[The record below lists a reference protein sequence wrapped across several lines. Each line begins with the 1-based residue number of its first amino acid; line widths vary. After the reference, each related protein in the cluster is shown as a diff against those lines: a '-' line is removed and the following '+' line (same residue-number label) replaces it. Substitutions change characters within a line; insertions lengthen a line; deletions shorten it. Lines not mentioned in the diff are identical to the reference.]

1 MKKQNRILICIICIS
16 FVQMA
21 TNGISAILAN
31 IQSYYSTYS
40 ASIIQFLMTFPSL
53 FIVLFTIVSAK
64 LLHFFSKKKLIEF
77 GLICVIGSG
86 ILSFVGH
93 QSLVVLFVGAALLG
107 VGVGFCASFAISLI
121 SDHYAPNQR
130 GKIVGIQTAASNFGS
145 MMMTFFGGFLAL
157 LGWHYN
163 YFVYFLAIPG
173 LLFTHFWLNDKK
185 EEAQNQSGMLQC
197 TYSFKICLLIILFMF
212 FFYVGPTSIAMLL
225 AENGYTNASLAGS
238 AATLLLLGGTLSSLV
253 FDSFEKKFNNYCLC
267 IGFLLLAIGYIC
279 MGVGR
284 NLIIIYMGCFLAG
297 SSISFVM
304 PKCMLLIS
312 MHEKN
317 ENVSI
322 ATAMAMASS
331 NIGTLIAPVF
341 TIICTNVF
349 CTTNTIGRLNIAFI
363 ICTIIF
369 VLGIV
374 LIRVKG
380 EIENGK

>member
-1 MKKQNRILICIICIS
+1 
-16 FVQMA
+16 
-21 TNGISAILAN
+21 
-31 IQSYYSTYS
+31 
-40 ASIIQFLMTFPSL
+40 
-53 FIVLFTIVSAK
+53 
-64 LLHFFSKKKLIEF
+64 
-77 GLICVIGSG
+77 
-86 ILSFVGH
+86 
-93 QSLVVLFVGAALLG
+93 
-107 VGVGFCASFAISLI
+107 
-121 SDHYAPNQR
+121 
-130 GKIVGIQTAASNFGS
+130 
-145 MMMTFFGGFLAL
+145 
-157 LGWHYN
+157 
-163 YFVYFLAIPG
+163 
-173 LLFTHFWLNDKK
+173 
-185 EEAQNQSGMLQC
+185 
-197 TYSFKICLLIILFMF
+197 MF

-279 MGVGR
+279 MGVGH

-312 MHEKN
+312 MHEKK

-363 ICTIIF
+363 ILYNYFCVGNCFDSSKRRNRKWKIK
-369 VLGIV
+369 L
-374 LIRVKG
+374 LY
-380 EIENGK
+380 